1 MKKFLLIAIASLGM
15 SLSAMAQDIIV
26 LKNSNEIQA
35 KIQSIGH
42 NDITYLKCDNIN
54 GPSYTLSKSEI
65 FFIKYANGQKDTF
78 ANMETYQSA
87 SLRPTQAKRNYQE
100 DYSKAKFQGYSY
112 LGADFASG
120 FGGPSLDFSF
130 GVRTSKY
137 FYIGG
142 GVGWH
147 NLIGTMYYRYYD
159 DYYDYYYY
167 SEYTAW
173 MPYLTFTS
181 DLKAYIPTR
190 GHFCPRL
197 DLSFGGCVDAID
209 ALAGFYMSFGAGF
222 DYRRF
227 SFGIG
232 YQMPVIADEILA
244 LGYVRLGVRFGKK

>member
-1 MKKFLLIAIASLGM
+1 MKRFLLIAIASLGM
-15 SLSAMAQDIIV
+15 SLSTMAQDIIV

-35 KIQSIGH
+35 KIQTIGH
-42 NDITYLKCDNIN
+42 DDITYLKWDNIN
-54 GPSYTLSKSEI
+54 GPSYILSKSEI

-78 ANMETYQSA
+78 ANMETYQSEP
-87 SLRPTQAKRNYQE
+87 LRPIQAKRNYQE
-100 DYSKAKFQGYSY
+100 EYTKAEFQGYSY
-112 LGADFASG
+112 LGTDFTSE

-147 NLIGTMYYRYYD
+147 NLIGTIYYEGYYN
-159 DYYDYYYY
+159 YY
-167 SEYTAW
+167 EYTAW
-173 MPYLTFTS
+173 LPYLTFTS
-181 DLKAYIPTR
+181 DLKAYIPTHE
-190 GHFCPRL
+190 HFCPRL

-232 YQMPVIADEILA
+232 YQMPVIADEILP
-244 LGYVRLGVRFGKK
+244 LGYVRLGVRFGKSN